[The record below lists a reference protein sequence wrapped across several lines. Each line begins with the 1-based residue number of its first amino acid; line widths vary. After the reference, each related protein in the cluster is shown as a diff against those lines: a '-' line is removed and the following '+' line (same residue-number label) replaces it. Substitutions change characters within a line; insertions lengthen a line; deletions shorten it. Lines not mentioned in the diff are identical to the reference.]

1 MDEANKLTERERQCL
16 RLVHSHF
23 NSKQIAREL
32 GIKPGTVDRH
42 CENAARK
49 LQADSRV
56 AAAKRLVAAES
67 GIPNDSQYEP
77 LVMEKTG
84 AFMPVGG
91 AERTPYDPDYR
102 YNTPRQLGRDGNHP
116 AAYGDD
122 PGQARHGPSPH
133 GGDAQADALLDRWG
147 RDVGSDLHR
156 SRDVGRSLQSD
167 LSGYAEFFGH
177 GRLGSILLVFGLAA
191 VLAWILT
198 AIAGAE
204 QFAMILQRFRH
215 GG

>member
-1 MDEANKLTERERQCL
+1 MDEANLLTERERQCL

-42 CENAARK
+42 CENATRK
-49 LQADSRV
+49 LQAENRV
-56 AAAKRLVAAES
+56 AAAKRLVAAEI
-67 GIPNDSQYEP
+67 GIGNDSQSEWLP
-77 LVMEKTG
+77 MENRG
-84 AFMPVGG
+84 APTLDWE
-91 AERTPYDPDYR
+91 AERTTHDTDLRHPAA
-102 YNTPRQLGRDGNHP
+102 RQLGRNGDHTP
-116 AAYGDD
+116 AYGDH
-122 PGQARHGPSPH
+122 PGEARHGPSSDGSH
-133 GGDAQADALLDRWG
+133 AQADALPHSG
-147 RDVGSDLHR
+147 RGDVGDHLHR
-156 SRDVGRSLQSD
+156 SRDVGRALQSD
-167 LSGYAEFFGH
+167 LAGS
-177 GRLGSILLVFGLAA
+177 GRLGSILVVFGIAA